1 MRALLPYIP
10 MDKRR
15 LALRVDLAA
24 ALTYYVA
31 RGRPVIQP
39 DKLPKT
45 PYTWEE
51 ITEKTWTNED
61 LHVPKVIRA
70 LRVTGRDNHEMD
82 EELARNAAGLV
93 VREKIERNKKWA
105 MLGHGFDD
113 AWEQISKEPKENYEI
128 RG

>member
-1 MRALLPYIP
+1 

-15 LALRVDLAA
+15 LALRVNLAA
-24 ALTYYVA
+24 GLTYYIA

-39 DKLPKT
+39 EKLPKT

-51 ITEKTWTNED
+51 ITQKTWTDDD

-70 LRVTGRDNHEMD
+70 LRVIAENREME

-93 VREKIERNKKWA
+93 VREKIERKKRWA

-113 AWEQISKEPKENYEI
+113 AWEEISKESN
-128 RG
+128 GQS

>member
-1 MRALLPYIP
+1 MRVLLPYIP

-15 LALRVDLAA
+15 LALRVNLAA
-24 ALTYYVA
+24 GLTYYIA

-39 DKLPKT
+39 EKLPKT

-51 ITEKTWTNED
+51 ITQKTWTDDD

-70 LRVTGRDNHEMD
+70 LRVIAENREME

-93 VREKIERNKKWA
+93 VREKIERKKRWA

-113 AWEQISKEPKENYEI
+113 AWEEISKESN
-128 RG
+128 GQS

>member
-1 MRALLPYIP
+1 LTATYGMRAILPYVP

-24 ALTYYVA
+24 GLTYYIA

-39 DKLPKT
+39 EKLPQT
-45 PYTWEE
+45 SYTWEE
-51 ITEKTWTNED
+51 ITQRTWTNED

-70 LRVTGRDNHEMD
+70 LRVTAVDNHEMD
-82 EELARNAAGLV
+82 EALARNAAGLV
-93 VREKIERNKKWA
+93 VREKIERKNRWA

-113 AWEQISKEPKENYEI
+113 AWEEISKES
-128 RG
+128 